1 MAFKSIPKY
10 AAVACAVV
18 AAFSLVGCNKQT
30 APMARPAPQ
39 VKVVDVTLS
48 SPLMTTELS
57 GRTSAFE
64 VAEVRPQV
72 SGIITKRIYK
82 EGQDVKAGEPLYQI
96 DAALYEAALAQAQAN
111 YNLAAAEARRAA
123 ELVKVKAVSKQV
135 HDQAQAAMK
144 TAAAALKTAQ
154 TNLAYTQVQS
164 PINGRVGRSEVTP
177 GALVNA
183 YQGQYLTTVQQL
195 DPIYVDV
202 RQTGADML
210 RFKRDIASGKIKT
223 TEGAMAVTLLMEDGS
238 AYPYKGTLEFTGET
252 VDVGTGMVNLRMIF
266 PNPNKDL
273 LPGMFVRARLE
284 EGQRPD
290 SVLLSQRCV
299 MHDPKGTPYVFVLT
313 ADNKVVRRDLVANRT
328 IGTDWLVESGLK
340 AGERVV
346 IEGLQSIRDGMTVR
360 VAGASEQKPAAK

>member
-1 MAFKSIPKY
+1 MTFKFIPKS

-18 AAFSLVGCNKQT
+18 AAFSLAGCNKQA

-57 GRTSAFE
+57 GRTNAYE

-72 SGIITKRIYK
+72 SGIITKRVYK
-82 EGQDVKAGEPLYQI
+82 EGQDVKAGDPLYQI

-111 YNLAAAEARRAA
+111 YNLAVAEARRAA

-135 HDQAQAAMK
+135 HDQAQAA
-144 TAAAALKTAQ
+144 LKTAK

-164 PINGRVGRSEVTP
+164 PISGRVGRSEVTP

-183 YQGQYLTTVQQL
+183 YQVQYLTTVQQL

-210 RFKRDIASGKIKT
+210 RLKRDLASGKIKT
-223 TEGAMAVTLLMEDGS
+223 TEGAVAVTLLMEDGS
-238 AYPYKGTLEFTGET
+238 TYQHKGTLEFTGET
-252 VDVGTGMVNLRMIF
+252 VDQGTGMINLRAVF

-284 EGQRPD
+284 EGVRPD

-299 MHDPKGTPYVFVLT
+299 MHDPKATPYVFVLT
-313 ADNKVVRRDLVANRT
+313 ADNKVARRDLVAKRT
-328 IGTDWLVESGLK
+328 IGTNWLVESGLK

-360 VAGASEQKPAAK
+360 VAGGEQKPAAK

>member
-1 MAFKSIPKY
+1 MAFKFIPKY

-18 AAFSLVGCNKQT
+18 AAFSLAGCNKET

-48 SPLMTTELS
+48 SPMMTTELS
-57 GRTSAFE
+57 GRTNAFE

-111 YNLAAAEARRAA
+111 YNLAVAEARRAA

-135 HDQAQAAMK
+135 NDQAQAALK

-183 YQGQYLTTVQQL
+183 YQVQYLTTVQQL

-238 AYPYKGTLEFTGET
+238 AYPHKGTLQFTGET
-252 VDVGTGMVNLRMIF
+252 VDEGTGMVNLRAVF

-313 ADNKVVRRDLVANRT
+313 ADNKVARRDLVANRT
-328 IGTDWLVESGLK
+328 IGTNWLVESGLK

-360 VAGASEQKPAAK
+360 VAGGEQKPAAK

>member
-1 MAFKSIPKY
+1 MTLKLIPKS

-18 AAFSLVGCNKQT
+18 AAFSLVGCNKQA
-30 APMARPAPQ
+30 APAARPAPQ

-57 GRTSAFE
+57 GRTNAYE

-96 DAALYEAALAQAQAN
+96 DATLYEAALAQAQAN
-111 YNLAAAEARRAA
+111 YNLAVAEANRTAK
-123 ELVKVKAVSKQV
+123 LVKVNAVSKQV
-135 HDQAQAAMK
+135 YDQAQAALK
-144 TAAAALKTAQ
+144 TAAAALKTAK

-164 PINGRVGRSEVTP
+164 PIAGRVGRSEVTP

-183 YQGQYLTTVQQL
+183 YQVQYLTTVQQL

-210 RFKRDIASGKIKT
+210 RLKRDIASGKIKT
-223 TEGAMAVTLLMEDGS
+223 AEGAVAVTLLMEDGS
-238 AYPYKGTLEFTGET
+238 TYQHKGTLEFTGET
-252 VDVGTGMVNLRMIF
+252 VDEGTGMINLRAIF

-284 EGQRPD
+284 EGIRPN

-299 MHDPKGTPYVFVLT
+299 MHDPRGTPYVFVLT
-313 ADNKVVRRDLVANRT
+313 QENKVVRRDLVATRT
-328 IGTDWLVESGLK
+328 VGTNWLVESGLK

-360 VAGASEQKPAAK
+360 VAGATEQKAGAK